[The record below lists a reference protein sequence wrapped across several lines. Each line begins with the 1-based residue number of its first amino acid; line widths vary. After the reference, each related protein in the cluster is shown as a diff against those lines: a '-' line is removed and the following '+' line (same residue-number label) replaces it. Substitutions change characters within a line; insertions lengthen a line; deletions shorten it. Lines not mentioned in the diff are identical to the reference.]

1 MRRQLF
7 HIVFFSLLLPGCGMM
22 YPQRAE
28 PAPEVDASTAA
39 EPAAKIETA
48 AMNPRVKRP
57 MEPRPVLGGVCQENP
72 AIRLLASGQYESANA
87 QLQKELQA
95 ARSTKTPTVKQYC
108 TYLGLNL
115 LHLLSASPYFNL
127 ANAVEYQ
134 NRLQTLIDEG
144 VSDEQGLLLSKA
156 LNEVMLQHTTNN
168 RLQNNIKDLR
178 EELKQKESAIQRLK
192 ELTMEETD
200 G

>member
-7 HIVFFSLLLPGCGMM
+7 TIILLSLSLPACDLI

-28 PAPEVDASTAA
+28 PAPEVEASTT
-39 EPAAKIETA
+39 EPEAAKI
-48 AMNPRVKRP
+48 NPRVERP
-57 MEPRPVLGGVCQENP
+57 MAPRPVLGGVCQDNP

-87 QLQKELQA
+87 LLQKVVQNGAQA
-95 ARSTKTPTVKQYC
+95 KTPPAEQYC

-134 NRLQTLIDEG
+134 NRLQALIEEG

-156 LNEVMLQHTTNN
+156 LNEVMLQHTANS
-168 RLQNNIKDLR
+168 RLQASIAELR
-178 EELKQKESAIQRLK
+178 TELQQKEEAIQRLK
-192 ELTMEETD
+192 ELTMEET
-200 G
+200 GS

>member
-7 HIVFFSLLLPGCGMM
+7 TIIFISLSLPACDLI

-28 PAPEVDASTAA
+28 PAPEVEASTTEAV
-39 EPAAKIETA
+39 EI
-48 AMNPRVKRP
+48 NPQVERP
-57 MEPRPVLGGVCQENP
+57 MAPRPVLGGVCQDNP
-72 AIRLLASGQYESANA
+72 AIRLLASGQYEAA
-87 QLQKELQA
+87 HAILQKEVQKEVQVQA
-95 ARSTKTPTVKQYC
+95 HAAQQYC

-134 NRLQTLIDEG
+134 NRLQALIDEG

-156 LNEVMLQHTTNN
+156 LNEVMLQHTANS
-168 RLQNNIKDLR
+168 RLQTSITELR
-178 EELKQKESAIQRLK
+178 TELKQKEEAIQRLK
-192 ELTMEETD
+192 ELTMEET
-200 G
+200 GSLN